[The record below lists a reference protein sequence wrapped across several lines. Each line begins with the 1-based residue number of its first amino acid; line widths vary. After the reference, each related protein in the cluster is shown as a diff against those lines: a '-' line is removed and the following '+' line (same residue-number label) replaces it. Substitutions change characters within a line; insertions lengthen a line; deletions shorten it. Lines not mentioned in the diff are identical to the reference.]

1 MANRLD
7 PMDIKQIITLHHEGV
22 SNRQIGRI
30 LSISRNTVNTYINQI
45 QASDYTCE
53 ELLKLPDKELKH
65 CFPGLTTIKN
75 PRYDELMRFLEQV
88 HKARN
93 APGFTFLHHFN
104 EYVAQA
110 GDPYGYTQF
119 VEHYHRKYKKRRGSM
134 KLDHPPGKE
143 VYIDF
148 AGKKLHYIDKNTGE
162 KVEAEVFV
170 AILPY
175 SQYTFVCACK
185 SQSREDLIACM
196 EKALAFFGG
205 VPLAIVSDNL
215 KAAVSRASKY
225 EPVINK
231 TFKDFAR
238 HYNCVVNPT
247 RTYHAQDKALVEGA
261 VRLAYQR
268 IYHPMREMTFFSL
281 TELNQA
287 IAGYLDRYNDLLF
300 QRKDASRKEL
310 FQSVERASL
319 KALPDQPY
327 QLKEYCRAKVQLMGY
342 VYFSPD
348 KSYYSVPYRFIGK
361 STQIEYTPTTVEV
374 YYHQE
379 RIAVHQ
385 RSGKKGEYH
394 TITDHLSSTHKQR
407 LKWNTDFFCQQAR
420 QHGEH
425 VEQVVSRIISSQS
438 YPEIGY
444 KRAMGL
450 IQLHKGFGSER
461 LDKACQMALQ
471 YDIYSY
477 LRIKNILHNKM
488 DQFLQEDLEETTTHI
503 PMHQN
508 IRGANYYN

>member
-7 PMDIKQIITLHHEGV
+7 PMDIKQIITLHNDGV

-30 LSISRNTVNTYINQI
+30 LSISRNTVNSYIKLI
-45 QASDYTCE
+45 SASDYSCE
-53 ELLKLPDKELKH
+53 DLLKFPEKELNEL
-65 CFPGLTTIKN
+65 FPGLTTIKN
-75 PRYDELMRFLEQV
+75 PRYDQLMLFFEKV
-88 HKARN
+88 YKARN
-93 APGFTFLHHFN
+93 EPGFTFLYHFN
-104 EYVAQA
+104 EYVGQTE
-110 GDPYGYTQF
+110 DPYGYTQF
-119 VEHYHRKYKKRRGSM
+119 VEHYNRKYQKRRGSM

-148 AGKKLHYIDKNTGE
+148 AGKKLHYIDKETGE
-162 KVEAEVFV
+162 KVAAEVFV

-185 SQSREDLIACM
+185 SQSREDLIGCM
-196 EKALAFFGG
+196 EKALVFFGG

-225 EPVINK
+225 EPIINK

-238 HYNCVVNPT
+238 HYDCVVNPT

-281 TELNQA
+281 AELNQA
-287 IAGYLDRYNDLLF
+287 ITGYLERYNDLLF

-310 FQSVERASL
+310 FQSVERDCL
-319 KALPDQPY
+319 KALPSQPY
-327 QLKEYCRAKVQLMGY
+327 QIKEYCRAKVQLMGY

-348 KSYYSVPYRFIGK
+348 KSYYSVPYRYIGK
-361 STQIEYTPTTVEV
+361 STQIEYTPTSIEV

-385 RSGKKGEYH
+385 RSRKKGEYH
-394 TITDHLSSTHKQR
+394 TIEDHLSSTHKQR
-407 LKWNTDFFCQQAR
+407 QKWNPDFFRKQAR
-420 QHGEH
+420 PHGEH
-425 VEQVVSRIISSQS
+425 VEQVVAGMIASQT

-450 IQLHKGFGSER
+450 IQLHKGYGSVR
-461 LDKACQMALQ
+461 LDKACQLALQ
-471 YDIYSY
+471 YEIYSY
-477 LRIKNILHNKM
+477 QRIKNILYNKM
-488 DQFLQEDLEETTTHI
+488 DQVIQEGLEDKTTHI
-503 PMHQN
+503 PVHQN